1 MRAWAKLV
9 LSMARFHTTQWSA
22 VLEAAR
28 RPSPAGDEAL
38 AGLCQVYWYPLYA
51 YVRRQGTPPTDAQD
65 LTQQFFVHLLSTN
78 LIAMADRQRGRFR
91 AFLLT
96 ALKNFLANERRR
108 GAALKR
114 GGSQPPLSLDFQ
126 DGEQRYAREPSHDAT
141 PERIFERRWAI
152 TVLDRGIARLRDEY
166 EAGGRLHLFDALKGR
181 LGPVEDDD
189 QTPYAE
195 LGASLGLSEGA
206 VKVAV
211 HRLRKRCRELIRDE
225 IATTVATPGEV
236 DEELRALLAS
246 IAV

>member
-1 MRAWAKLV
+1 MRPGAKLV
-9 LSMARFHTTQWSA
+9 LSMAHFHTTRWSA

-78 LIAMADRQRGRFR
+78 LIAMADRQRGQFR

-108 GAALKR
+108 DAALKR
-114 GGSQPPLSLDFQ
+114 GGSQPLSLDFQ

-152 TVLDRGIARLRDEY
+152 TVIDRGIARLRDEY
-166 EAGGRLHLFDALKGR
+166 DLSGLCTAAGNGDQRGRVCPPAPPRREPRSARHL
-181 LGPVEDDD
+181 
-189 QTPYAE
+189 
-195 LGASLGLSEGA
+195 
-206 VKVAV
+206 
-211 HRLRKRCRELIRDE
+211 
-225 IATTVATPGEV
+225 
-236 DEELRALLAS
+236 
-246 IAV
+246 